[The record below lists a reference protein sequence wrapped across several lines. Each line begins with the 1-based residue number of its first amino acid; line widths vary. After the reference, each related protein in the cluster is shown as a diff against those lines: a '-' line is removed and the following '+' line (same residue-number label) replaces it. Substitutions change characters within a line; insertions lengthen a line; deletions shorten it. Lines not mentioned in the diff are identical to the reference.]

1 MLENYKLIQTI
12 NDEHKIY
19 LVKNILDDTFYVKKE
34 LSIYDLDI
42 YNYLLEHRFKGIP
55 YIKELIEIDDKLI
68 VIEEYIQGNS
78 IEEILDS
85 NKVFNEKEV
94 KEIVLQLCSILK
106 KLNKHKDFVH
116 RDIKPSNLILKDG
129 ELFLI
134 DFNAAKFSSSKNRDT
149 VLLGTEG
156 YAAPEQYGFGESNMQ
171 SDIYAIGVLMKE
183 MLTGT
188 NNLNSNYKSS
198 LKPVINKCTK
208 LDPESRYQNYD
219 ELAREI
225 NICINKRRYLPV
237 GFRTGKWW
245 KIIIASFAY
254 FFIFLIGALVTY
266 DETAGEFS
274 TASILTSKITLTS
287 TLIVMVLFAGNYLDC
302 HKFFRFNPKWNILI
316 KIIIII
322 LIDLTIGFFLLL
334 VGLEISASI

>member
-19 LVKNILDDTFYVKKE
+19 LVKNILDDSIYVKKE

-55 YIKELIEIDDKLI
+55 YIKELIEIDGKLI
-68 VIEEYIQGNS
+68 VIEEYISGTS
-78 IEEILDS
+78 IETMLDN
-85 NKVFNEKEV
+85 NKIFSENEV

-116 RDIKPSNLILKDG
+116 RDIKPSNLILKDS

-134 DFNAAKFSSSKNRDT
+134 DFNAAKFSTSKNRDT

-208 LDPESRYQNYD
+208 LDPESRYQDYT
-219 ELAREI
+219 ELIRAIKYKRV
-225 NICINKRRYLPV
+225 NINKYLPV
-237 GFRTGKWW
+237 GFRHKNGWVMLL
-245 KIIIASFAY
+245 ASIWY
-254 FFIFLIGALVTY
+254 FFIFMIGITINFDGDPLPPLQLFISRVGFAGALIIMT
-266 DETAGEFS
+266 
-274 TASILTSKITLTS
+274 
-287 TLIVMVLFAGNYLDC
+287 LFAGNYLGC
-302 HKFFRFNPKWNILI
+302 QKLFKINPKWNILI
-316 KIIIII
+316 RIVLVTVIDVI
-322 LIDLTIGFFLLL
+322 LGVFFLSTVL
-334 VGLEISASI
+334 IFASAI